1 MVFTFTSVFMLPDLL
16 IDTTFSQDRSLFNL
30 FNTYKPKID
39 QLLRSDVPTKGKDFP
54 SIVGPKL
61 NERVCIVGAGPAG
74 LHMALSLKDK
84 GYQKIRI
91 FEKTGRHGGK
101 SYDTIIDG
109 LYRPQGTIFLT
120 ADYVENVIEL
130 AKRYDAGDLHAID
143 KPGVCFVNYDSFG
156 DLV

>member
-1 MVFTFTSVFMLPDLL
+1 MRPDILAE
-16 IDTTFSQDRSLFNL
+16 TTFSQHRSLFNK
-30 FNTYKPKID
+30 YKPKID
-39 QLLRSDVPTKGKDFP
+39 KLLRLAVPPKGKHFP
-54 SIVGPKL
+54 NIVGPKS

-101 SYDTIIDG
+101 SYDTMIDG
-109 LYRPQGTIFLT
+109 LYRPQGTIFLQ